1 MTPAMTP
8 AARGL
13 GQRLRIGYCFVLLAL
28 VCGLFAAGAQ
38 VRDLLGLDAL
48 HAGMINAAGRQ
59 RYLGVQAVDRV
70 LRSVDDPIRFPQSEI
85 GQELAG
91 WSQQQQA
98 VKNYLMGICRPA
110 DPLCGDFGRLE
121 AQQGRVVETAKKLL
135 AADSAAVVGIDRIQL
150 EAAADRYTLLADPWV
165 GQFAGRLRAN
175 TLAQQQSVLAWSAL
189 MILSTASFILLI
201 LEPIIRRLQ
210 IERSTLD
217 LTAQER
223 ARLAAFAEA
232 SPNAV
237 AVTDGRGLIEWTNPG
252 FTRLTGLPAHEAL
265 GKSALHVLNG
275 PDTDPAVLSDI
286 ARGMDTGNG
295 FQGELLHYRR
305 SGDAYWGSIDCR
317 PIRDA
322 AGSATAFIFI
332 ESDVSEHK
340 LQATRLA
347 AEQARASASEARLL
361 KVADTIPSMISYWD
375 TEGICR
381 FTNRALAQ
389 RLGRRPDQI
398 LGHSVLEVYGDAF
411 WAQNKHR
418 IEGALAGRRQ
428 TFDLALTDANGQ
440 IYHTQREYVPEWEGN
455 RVVGF
460 YVAATDITAR
470 KQAEQRVVEQK
481 VLLDA
486 TSALAGVGGWE
497 LDPDKSGPEWSDM
510 VYRIHELPMAGSPL
524 LDQALD
530 FYPPGARETMA
541 AAVQAS
547 VTEGTPFDLVLPFVT
562 AKGNRRWVRAM
573 CLPQMLAG
581 RGVRLI
587 GAFQDVTEA
596 RLAAIELTEAKE
608 AAETASRAKGDF
620 LANMSHEIRT
630 PLNGVIGMTG
640 LLLDTA
646 LNPEQREYA
655 EIARSSGESLLGLIN
670 DILDFSKIESG
681 HFELECID
689 FDLRGMIYDSVD
701 AVALKASEKR
711 VEILVDVDPSCATC
725 YRGDPTRLRQV
736 LLNLMSNAVKF
747 TASGDITLTV
757 RPTEAERGRMGLA
770 VSVADSGI
778 GISRDQVDRL
788 FAPFIQADAS
798 TSRTHGGTGLGLS
811 ICRRL
816 VELMGGQIQVESTAG
831 QGSVFRFEVTLNRA
845 AADDA
850 VRHLPAPGTI
860 RALLVDGHPVNLRIL
875 GAQLR
880 RSGVESTCAG
890 TAEEALLCWLAL
902 SDAGELPQIAF
913 LDHKMQGHDG
923 EWLGMEIRRRDP
935 ERRCRLVLL
944 SSLTSAISRTD
955 AHNFDR
961 ILTKPVKEDALD
973 RLLAEFSGAAAPT
986 SAPKPILATGIEGRR
1001 VLLVD
1006 DNAVNQKLGERQLS
1020 RLGLIVTQAM
1030 NGLQALDEL
1039 RRQRFDAVLMDCQM
1053 PEMDGYEAT
1062 RLIRRGASEI
1072 ADPAVPIVAMTA
1084 NALAGDRERCI
1095 AAGMDDY
1102 LTKPIDPVRL
1112 LAVLQRI
1119 LGSTPLLP
1127 VVPEALM
1134 CSDRSVLDH
1143 AALVEACGGDERFV
1157 HEILQAFL
1165 TSLNEMGPAIEAAAR
1180 LGNLA
1185 DLRGFAHQLKGAAL
1199 NVHATRIA
1207 AAANALELVE
1217 AAALGP
1223 SLEEF
1228 RVAWHLTSRRLTE
1241 SSKRDSPGDTS
1252 LPAAS

>member
-1 MTPAMTP
+1 
-8 AARGL
+8 
-13 GQRLRIGYCFVLLAL
+13 
-28 VCGLFAAGAQ
+28 
-38 VRDLLGLDAL
+38 
-48 HAGMINAAGRQ
+48 
-59 RYLGVQAVDRV
+59 
-70 LRSVDDPIRFPQSEI
+70 
-85 GQELAG
+85 
-91 WSQQQQA
+91 
-98 VKNYLMGICRPA
+98 
-110 DPLCGDFGRLE
+110 
-121 AQQGRVVETAKKLL
+121 
-135 AADSAAVVGIDRIQL
+135 
-150 EAAADRYTLLADPWV
+150 
-165 GQFAGRLRAN
+165 
-175 TLAQQQSVLAWSAL
+175 
-189 MILSTASFILLI
+189 
-201 LEPIIRRLQ
+201 
-210 IERSTLD
+210 
-217 LTAQER
+217 
-223 ARLAAFAEA
+223 
-232 SPNAV
+232 
-237 AVTDGRGLIEWTNPG
+237 
-252 FTRLTGLPAHEAL
+252 
-265 GKSALHVLNG
+265 
-275 PDTDPAVLSDI
+275 
-286 ARGMDTGNG
+286 
-295 FQGELLHYRR
+295 
-305 SGDAYWGSIDCR
+305 
-317 PIRDA
+317 
-322 AGSATAFIFI
+322 
-332 ESDVSEHK
+332 
-340 LQATRLA
+340 
-347 AEQARASASEARLL
+347 
-361 KVADTIPSMISYWD
+361 
-375 TEGICR
+375 
-381 FTNRALAQ
+381 
-389 RLGRRPDQI
+389 
-398 LGHSVLEVYGDAF
+398 
-411 WAQNKHR
+411 
-418 IEGALAGRRQ
+418 
-428 TFDLALTDANGQ
+428 
-440 IYHTQREYVPEWEGN
+440 
-455 RVVGF
+455 
-460 YVAATDITAR
+460 
-470 KQAEQRVVEQK
+470 
-481 VLLDA
+481 
-486 TSALAGVGGWE
+486 
-497 LDPDKSGPEWSDM
+497 
-510 VYRIHELPMAGSPL
+510 
-524 LDQALD
+524 
-530 FYPPGARETMA
+530 
-541 AAVQAS
+541 
-547 VTEGTPFDLVLPFVT
+547 
-562 AKGNRRWVRAM
+562 
-573 CLPQMLAG
+573 
-581 RGVRLI
+581 
-587 GAFQDVTEA
+587 
-596 RLAAIELTEAKE
+596 
-608 AAETASRAKGDF
+608 
-620 LANMSHEIRT
+620 
-630 PLNGVIGMTG
+630 
-640 LLLDTA
+640 
-646 LNPEQREYA
+646 
-655 EIARSSGESLLGLIN
+655 
-670 DILDFSKIESG
+670 
-681 HFELECID
+681 
-689 FDLRGMIYDSVD
+689 
-701 AVALKASEKR
+701 
-711 VEILVDVDPSCATC
+711 
-725 YRGDPTRLRQV
+725 
-736 LLNLMSNAVKF
+736 
-747 TASGDITLTV
+747 
-757 RPTEAERGRMGLA
+757 
-770 VSVADSGI
+770 
-778 GISRDQVDRL
+778 
-788 FAPFIQADAS
+788 
-798 TSRTHGGTGLGLS
+798 LS